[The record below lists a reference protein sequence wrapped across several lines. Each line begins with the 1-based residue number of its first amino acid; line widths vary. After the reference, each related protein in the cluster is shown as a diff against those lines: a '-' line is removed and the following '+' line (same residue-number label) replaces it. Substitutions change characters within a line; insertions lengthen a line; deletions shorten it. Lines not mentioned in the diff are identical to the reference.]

1 MSNNIETISK
11 TMHIFVL
18 DHETKREIKM
28 MLENE
33 LSKYFSESE
42 LDYCIESGLD
52 SRLCDLE
59 EIIDIY
65 DLKTINV
72 R

>member
-42 LDYCIESGLD
+42 LDYYIESALD